1 MLYILARHQDFIKTA
16 PGSTFCLFISF
27 HGSSL
32 IYFNYFDPCT
42 CGWFLFFG
50 GENWQDP
57 PSFNLRFVGKIER
70 QMVSSFGSPSST
82 AFKSDAS
89 FWRQW
94 LNSRTKNAEMATILK
109 GLCSKQLSFLIHNL
123 DGKGWGWK
131 NQTCLKFDLIILII
145 GILRN
150 GGTARKKKNM
160 PHPTS
165 INPSRNQT
173 SGSSERVF
181 SKMAFRGL
189 KIWMTRMCCENGWCS
204 GIIGYCWN
212 WIGKKKHDV
221 EFNFRW
227 TPLSFLDT
235 TICCKQIKGCKRLL
249 VKYYAASM
257 LCLK

>member
-32 IYFNYFDPCT
+32 IYFNYFDPST
-42 CGWFLFFG
+42 CGWFLILG

-70 QMVSSFGSPSST
+70 QIVSSFGSPSST

-150 GGTARKKKNM
+150 GGTARKKKTCHIRRLSTLQEIK
-160 PHPTS
+160 PPDLRS
-165 INPSRNQT
+165 ASSLRWPSE
-173 SGSSERVF
+173 GWKYEWHECVV
-181 SKMAFRGL
+181 KMDDVL
-189 KIWMTRMCCENGWCS
+189 ESLVIVE
-204 GIIGYCWN
+204 IELE
-212 WIGKKKHDV
+212 KKHDV

-227 TPLSFLDT
+227 TPLSFLD
-235 TICCKQIKGCKRLL
+235 KPS
-249 VKYYAASM
+249 AASRFRVARDF
-257 LCLK
+257 L